1 MDEPSSASAVRDA
14 APVPYGAWNPG
25 IRSELPRELLPLSTI
40 FRPENAF
47 TTAGQAHELS
57 RATGLDSDELV
68 VFRPERL
75 VVHELLVRVTA
86 DLSVPDGPRVEDLGI
101 NFRDMTRV
109 ILGRYIE
116 PRLPAIIDAY
126 IALRRALAE
135 LVDAELAAALS
146 GQAVDGPAPAGEAR
160 AAGLLGL
167 MRRRRAPDARF
178 AEDRWQREERLSGEW
193 TAKARSSA
201 DPLARAAYRAL
212 LKVISA
218 VRGRHGR
225 IWGDRALL
233 APIAAGIACNEHGA
247 EVIGGLIEP
256 HLHEAAARE
265 GYRVLPVP
273 EAPVVMNTKGAPASG
288 KSTLRPLQRRLAAR
302 IGVPW
307 DEFALISPDIWR
319 KFLLE
324 YGALGEHYRYAGT
337 LTARELAIID
347 HKLDR
352 YMARKA
358 ERGGM
363 THLLI
368 DRFRFDSFA
377 PDSDEAGSNL
387 LTRFGHLVYMFFMIT
402 PPHET
407 VERAWTRGL
416 EVGRY
421 KAVDDVLAQNIEAYT
436 GMPELFFTWALR
448 AGKRVHYEFLDN
460 SVPLGELP
468 RTAAF
473 GWNGEMNILDVK
485 CMLDVDRYRKINID
499 AAGPQSVY
507 PGREAM
513 AAENNTQFLTRCARG
528 LPAVNFAHYASG
540 RVYARLE
547 AGRLAWIDP
556 EALESAIQDRDT
568 RAGLAAVAPAALHGP
583 GSGEGSP
590 VRRGEALQAERFH
603 TLGRWGSADRS
614 ARETVAGTA
623 S

>member
-1 MDEPSSASAVRDA
+1 MDEPLSASAVRDA
-14 APVPYGAWNPG
+14 AAAPYGAWNPG
-25 IRSELPRELLPLSTI
+25 IQSELPRELLALATI
-40 FRPENAF
+40 FRAETAF
-47 TTAGQAHELS
+47 TTAGQVHELAL
-57 RATGLDSDELV
+57 ATGLEPDELV

-75 VVHELLVRVTA
+75 AVHELLVRVTA

-116 PRLPAIIDAY
+116 PHMPAIIEAY
-126 IALRRALAE
+126 AALRRAVTERVEAE
-135 LVDAELAAALS
+135 LTAALS
-146 GQAVDGPAPAGEAR
+146 GQALSGAGPVEEAR

-167 MRRRRAPDARF
+167 MRRRRRPHDIASAG
-178 AEDRWQREERLSGEW
+178 DRWQREEHLSREW
-193 TAKARSSA
+193 AAKARSHD

-212 LKVISA
+212 ARVTSA

-225 IWGDRALL
+225 MWGDRALL
-233 APIAAGIACNEHGA
+233 APIAAGLACNEHGA
-247 EVIGGLIEP
+247 DVIGGLIEP
-256 HLHEAAARE
+256 RLHDAVVRE
-265 GYRVLPVP
+265 GYRVLPAP
-273 EAPVVMNTKGAPASG
+273 ALPVVMNTKGAPASG

-319 KFLLE
+319 KFLLD
-324 YGALGEHYRYAGT
+324 YGTLGEHYRYAGT

-363 THLLI
+363 SNLLI

-387 LTRFGHLVYMFFMIT
+387 LTRFGRLVYMFFMIT

-407 VERAWTRGL
+407 VERAWKRGL

-468 RTAAF
+468 RTVAF

-485 CMLDVDRYRKINID
+485 CLLDVDRYRRINVN
-499 AAGPQSVY
+499 ATGPQSVY
-507 PGREAM
+507 PGPEAM
-513 AAENNTQFLTRCARG
+513 AAENNTQFLLRCARG

-556 EALESAIQDRDT
+556 EALESAIRDGDT
-568 RAGLAAVAPAALHGP
+568 RAGLAAVAPAALRAP
-583 GSGEGSP
+583 GSGEGHAQ
-590 VRRGEALQAERFH
+590 RGAMVLQPEQFH
-603 TLGRWGSADRS
+603 TLGRWGSAPS
-614 ARETVAGTA
+614 
-623 S
+623 

>member
-1 MDEPSSASAVRDA
+1 MVEPSPASALQDA
-14 APVPYGAWNPG
+14 APTPYGAWRPG
-25 IRSELPRELLPLSTI
+25 IQSELPRVLLPLSTI
-40 FRPENAF
+40 FRPENVF
-47 TTAGQAHELS
+47 TPAGQVHELA
-57 RATGLDSDELV
+57 RATGLEPDELV

-75 VVHELLVRVTA
+75 AVHELLVRVTA

-109 ILGRYIE
+109 ILERYVE
-116 PRLPAIIDAY
+116 PHMAAIIDAY
-126 IALRRALAE
+126 SALRRALTE
-135 LVDAELAAALS
+135 QVDAELSAALS
-146 GQAVDGPAPAGEAR
+146 GLAPANAAPVEEAR
-160 AAGLLGL
+160 AEGLLGL
-167 MRRRRAPDARF
+167 LRRRRRPLDVSDAG
-178 AEDRWQREERLSGEW
+178 DRWQREERVAREW
-193 TAKARSSA
+193 SAKARSHA
-201 DPLARAAYRAL
+201 DPLTRAAYRAL
-212 LKVISA
+212 ARVASA

-225 IWGDRALL
+225 MWGDRALL

-247 EVIGGLIEP
+247 EVIGNLIEP
-256 HLHEAAARE
+256 HLREAAARE
-265 GYRVLPVP
+265 GYRVLPVSP
-273 EAPVVMNTKGAPASG
+273 APVVMNTKGAPASG

-319 KFLLE
+319 KFLLD

-352 YMARKA
+352 HMARKA

-387 LTRFGHLVYMFFMIT
+387 LTRFGHLIYMFFLIT

-407 VERAWTRGL
+407 VERAWKRGL

-448 AGKRVHYEFLDN
+448 AGKQVHYEFLDN

-468 RTAAF
+468 RTVAF

-485 CMLDVDRYRKINID
+485 CLLDVDRFRRID
-499 AAGPQSVY
+499 VNATGPQSVY

-513 AAENNTQFLTRCARG
+513 AAENNAQFLTRCARE
-528 LPAVNFAHYASG
+528 LPAVNFAHYANG

-547 AGRLAWIDP
+547 GGRLAWIDP
-556 EALESAIQDRDT
+556 EALEVAIRDSDT
-568 RAGLAAVAPAALHGP
+568 RAGLAAVAPAAVRA
-583 GSGEGSP
+583 GSPGEGLAQ
-590 VRRGEALQAERFH
+590 RGAMVLEAGRFH
-603 TLGRWGSADRS
+603 TLGRWGSAPP
-614 ARETVAGTA
+614 
-623 S
+623 